1 MSGHDARP
9 ELDPAGRTQSE
20 APLGALRTLMDAFAQ
35 GMPDVLDEVAVVLR
49 EPWPDYAS
57 FLDDHRVEVLTAALA
72 TVPQLTAATDRA
84 LAVSGGEP
92 DWQDDVALALFEEIG
107 ATEARAGVPL
117 TSLLGAFQAG
127 ARTAWHHAARLAVGA
142 EAPLEVVTALAD
154 VLFLFVDRLSAAA
167 SRGYLR
173 ERSLALG
180 AREARRGDLVAL
192 LLSERATAEQVAA
205 AATSAGWQLP
215 AGVALVLVPPA
226 DSGGTKDALGWVEAG
241 WLQVRAPGLT
251 GAIVPDADAPGARSR
266 LAARLAGLGA
276 VVARTVPPSDLP
288 ATIPVAQIALR
299 LSAEG
304 VLTGD
309 PVFVLDELDTIIV
322 HQNER
327 LLQTLRDQCLA
338 PLDACRPAT
347 RERLELTLESW
358 LRHNRD
364 RHAVAAELHVHPQT
378 VRYRLGQLRE
388 LFGNRMTDPN
398 ELRKLKL
405 ALGWGS
411 PRGVPAQARRPPED

>member
-1 MSGHDARP
+1 MTGHEPRPDVDA
-9 ELDPAGRTQSE
+9 AGRADIQ
-20 APLGALRTLMDAFAQ
+20 GALRALMDAFAQ
-35 GMPDVLDEVAVVLR
+35 GMPDVLDEVAAVLR
-49 EPWPDYAS
+49 DPWPGYAS
-57 FLDDHRVEVLTAALA
+57 FLADHRDEVLAAALA
-72 TVPQLTAATDRA
+72 AVPQLTAATDRS
-84 LAVSGGEP
+84 LHLPSGEP
-92 DWQDDVALALFEEIG
+92 DWQDDIALALFEEIG
-107 ATEARAGVPL
+107 ANEARAGVPL

-142 EAPLEVVTALAD
+142 EAPLEVVTTLAD

-180 AREARRGDLVAL
+180 AREARRADLVSL
-192 LLSERATAEQVAA
+192 LLSERATAQQVAA
-205 AATSAGWQLP
+205 AATAAGWPLP
-215 AGVALVLVPPA
+215 TQVALVLVPPPE
-226 DSGGTKDALGWVEAG
+226 SGAAEELPG
-241 WLQVRAPGLT
+241 WLEPGWLPVSAPGLS
-251 GAIVPDADAPGARSR
+251 GAIVPDAEAPGARSR
-266 LAARLAGLGA
+266 LAARLAGVGA
-276 VVARTVPPSDLP
+276 VVARAVPPSDLP

-299 LSAEG
+299 LAAEG

-327 LLQTLRDQCLA
+327 LLRTLRDQVLA
-338 PLDACRPAT
+338 PLETCRPAT
-347 RERLELTLESW
+347 RERLELTLASW

-378 VRYRLGQLRE
+378 VRYRLSQLRE
-388 LFGNRMTDPN
+388 LLGDRMSDPN

-411 PRGVPAQARRPPED
+411 PRVVPEQARRPPEG